1 MNNTFNNISYTEIY
15 ISILLYFVGIYWLII
30 TITATYHDTVTTSHL
45 FYIKNTT
52 FTSYLIAT
60 EVPVYV
66 FIVFSIGNMFSGI
79 TTCCYMDF
87 HYKNDRIFYY
97 TAFTEIIIFITLVI
111 YAILYMS
118 IMVIVF
124 TILSHG
130 LFLTSITTR
139 LRVKHSSRQK
149 LDCGSPLIDT

>member
-1 MNNTFNNISYTEIY
+1 MKSYKISCNEIFV
-15 ISILLYFVGIYWLII
+15 SILLYLIGIYWLII
-30 TITATYHDTVTTSHL
+30 TMIATYDDTITTVHIT
-45 FYIKNTT
+45 YIKNTT

-79 TTCCYMDF
+79 TTCCYIDL
-87 HYKNDRIFYY
+87 HYKNDRIFHYMI
-97 TAFTEIIIFITLVI
+97 FSEIIIFITLVI

-118 IMVIVF
+118 IMVTVF

-130 LFLTSITTR
+130 LFLASITTR

-149 LDCGSPLIDT
+149 LDCGSPLIDI